1 MKKILLPVHDPN
13 DLATLE
19 VGISVAQRLE
29 RPLEILHVHEQEES
43 EVPLKEL
50 QSLLKRAKEQSVEA
64 ELVVSFGKPIKEIVR
79 AAQHIDLIV
88 LKHRTYMN
96 TIGSGLIRLGD
107 IERAADS
114 VSPVTKQVVKKVSL
128 PTLVTFGVASK
139 MRHPIFAYNGS
150 WSSTVAMR
158 NALLLMAHRMFRRGV
173 VVYVGKVGD
182 KANEAM
188 KQALQLGRDFDVELE
203 TCIID
208 GEPAHE
214 LLEAAVRFDADML
227 VMGAY
232 GRSWIEYA
240 VFGSVLDAILNQS
253 TIPVFLA

>member
-1 MKKILLPVHDPN
+1 M
-13 DLATLE
+13 
-19 VGISVAQRLE
+19 
-29 RPLEILHVHEQEES
+29 
-43 EVPLKEL
+43 
-50 QSLLKRAKEQSVEA
+50 SLTC
-64 ELVVSFGKPIKEIVR
+64 LVNPSNFNETFGKPIKEIVR
-79 AAQHIDLIV
+79 AAHGIDLIV

-96 TIGSGLIRLGD
+96 SIGSGLLRISDL
-107 IERAADS
+107 EKASEAL
-114 VSPVTKQVVKKVSL
+114 SPVTKQVVKKVSL

-158 NALLLMAHRMFRRGV
+158 SALLLMAHKMFRRGV
-173 VVYVGKVGD
+173 VVYVGKVSE
-182 KANEAM
+182 KAND
-188 KQALQLGRDFDVELE
+188 ALKKAVQLGKDFDVELE

-227 VMGAY
+227 VMGAC